1 MSLIALF
8 MTLNKR
14 SEVEIYHFILL
25 FSQQHRFK
33 LSLSRYYLMYGELL
47 HNNIQVLRYNYW
59 CRCRTLLNIYDKTFW
74 ENGKLAT
81 IFTKELHHKDVKGTL
96 NIYNFFYWRMMNRI
110 YTITCYHRQ
119 IYILLI
125 LDTSNNHSARI
136 IKDRSYLVDMFTS
149 MRWNVFCSYTS
160 IRRLNKILY
169 LRIFHVA

>member
-1 MSLIALF
+1 
-8 MTLNKR
+8 
-14 SEVEIYHFILL
+14 
-25 FSQQHRFK
+25 
-33 LSLSRYYLMYGELL
+33 MYGELL

-96 NIYNFFYWRMMNRI
+96 NIYNFFYCRMMNRI

-169 LRIFHVA
+169 LRIFHVAQVEVPTFRNQMRVNEMRTQLCWVGPSAWVLIKGEGGA